1 MLDAAFIRDHLD
13 AVKANCVNR
22 NVKADVDRIVALDD
36 ERKRLAGETQR
47 IQQRQN
53 EVSKLIP
60 KEKDVGRKQ
69 ELIAEG
75 KSLREQATGLEK
87 QQKQV
92 QDDLHAALL
101 TIPNMTHPDAPVGKE
116 AGDNKVVG
124 TWGEPRKFDFQAKDH
139 VALAE
144 ALDLVDFEAG
154 ASVAGQKFYFLKNEA
169 ALLELALVQ
178 YAMQTLLRHDYT
190 PVVTPDVAR
199 VEVLEGIGFIPRD
212 PDPENRQIYSIA
224 DTDLCLIATAEI
236 TLGGMHRDRI
246 FDELDLPKKYVGLSH
261 CFRTEAGAPGR
272 DTRGLYRVHQFTKV
286 EMFVFC
292 TPDQSEAIHQ
302 ELRAIEEEIFRG
314 LGLPYRVIDTCTG
327 DLGGPAYRKYDLE
340 AWMPGRGDGGAYGE
354 VTSTSNCTDY
364 QARRLGVRY
373 KTPGQKGTRF
383 VHTLNGTAVA
393 VTRALLAILENNQQA
408 DGTIVIPDA
417 LRLWVGKD
425 RIGPRGFAQK
435 LLGSALPKRE

>member
-1 MLDAAFIRDHLD
+1 MLDVAFIRENLD
-13 AVKANCVNR
+13 AVKTNCRNR
-22 NVKADVDRIVALDD
+22 NVKADVDRVVQIDD
-36 ERKRLAGETQR
+36 ERKRLIQQTQV

-60 KEKDVGRKQ
+60 KEKDAARKQ

-75 KSLREQATGLEK
+75 KRLREEAVGGEK
-87 QQKQV
+87 QLKDIQEQ
-92 QDDLHAALL
+92 LHAALL
-101 TIPNMTHPDAPVGKE
+101 SIPNMTHPDAPVGVTAE
-116 AGDNKVVG
+116 DNKVVHK
-124 TWGEPRKFDFQAKDH
+124 WGEPRKFDFATKDH

-144 ALDLVDFEAG
+144 TLQLVDFEAG
-154 ASVAGQKFYFLKNEA
+154 AAVAGQKFYYLKNEA
-169 ALLELALVQ
+169 VLLELALVQ
-178 YAMQTLLRHDYT
+178 YAMRTLIGEGYT
-190 PVVTPDVAR
+190 PVITPDVAR

-212 PDPENRQIYSIA
+212 PDPEKRQIYSLT

-246 FDELDLPKKYVGLSH
+246 FDELDLPMKYVGLSH

-292 TPDQSEAIHQ
+292 TPDQSEQHHR
-302 ELRAIEEEIFRG
+302 ELLAIEEKIFEG
-314 LGLPYRVIDTCTG
+314 LRLPYHVIDTCTG

-340 AWMPGRGDGGAYGE
+340 AWMPGRGQSGEYGE

-364 QARRLGVRY
+364 QARRLNIRY
-373 KTPGQKGTRF
+373 KTHGQKGTRF

-393 VTRALLAILENNQQA
+393 VTRALLAILENHQQA
-408 DGTIVIPDA
+408 DGSVVVPEV
-417 LRLWVGKD
+417 LRPWVGKD
-425 RIGPRGFAQK
+425 RIGPRAG
-435 LLGSALPKRE
+435 